1 MQNLKFAA
9 IDIGSNAI
17 RLLLK
22 RVMDDGQKTIFQK
35 ESLIRMPL
43 RLGDDVFSKKR
54 VSQDKIRKLID
65 IMRGFKNLLD
75 AYQPI
80 RYDAFAT
87 SAMREALNGDEIA
100 DKIKDETGIA
110 LKIIDGRE
118 EAQIIFSTHSEKA
131 IFHQGEFL
139 HIDVGG
145 GSTELM
151 MFAKGN
157 TMDSNS
163 FRIGTVRILQG
174 MDNKNEWTEMKTW
187 LRKVTRPYKKL
198 LAVGSGGNINKLFQ
212 LAGKKEGQAV
222 SFEKI
227 KSIKANI
234 EQYELVDRINIL
246 GLRPDRADV
255 IIPASDIY
263 LSVMQWANIKK
274 VYVPQIGLA
283 DGMIH
288 LMYERFRKEHP
299 IQFVS

>member
-1 MQNLKFAA
+1 MKFAA